1 MSFLW
6 HTALS
11 LCDVGSNVIYYLLG
25 RELVAADIDLLEKV
39 FKHMADKKEIFAKAL
54 DQCAFNRLVA
64 SEQLWEQTHSA
75 DLIYQIKQLKKGKD
89 LLLVTN
95 KENGYNILQAGIV
108 NLLAYSSS
116 LLSGWT
122 EESMES
128 TVDINQEC
136 IIKSRIAL
144 IRCLLEYGCDPNR
157 GLVRSNKKRHV
168 VRNEMVLT
176 DAPNDE
182 LNESTSEHETLLQF
196 DALLN
201 DEVMLS
207 EDNFDDPLVM
217 PVDTPLLLVCCI
229 YNCHN
234 LISLSKQSKRRDP
247 TRVKR
252 NKSNRLSGDSR
263 PSSIAD
269 SVLSPLGNCRSEEH
283 DSLKNLP
290 TSNDDELLGEPTA
303 PNKHKLLRRRHT
315 IDTVN
320 DFEKLKQKYG
330 GKCSINSQH
339 ELNHQCQLSCER
351 INEEQQHS
359 DKPSENCS
367 GCSGCSSMP
376 VKKQEL
382 SCNELSSSSSASI
395 VSSYYAD
402 KTFLNNKS
410 SSSNHSASV
419 SNYTDSLDQPKT
431 NVDSVLIDEY
441 FEEDSSDSDMSS
453 SSEEEFDEQEEGQKS
468 LTNIYNYV
476 LDDQNYFDQ
485 YEYALDSMCCKL
497 NDTEQNL
504 CSVNPKE
511 YINCAN
517 PISVKPGSLCTS
529 LFSLPP
535 SSVKSYLKQSPPM
548 IAELA
553 GKKTPKGSRLRLIYD
568 KLNKQRL
575 ELLDLLLKYDADKY
589 LVAALSPQSLKQ
601 LNRKSQ
607 NMLAKWYARG
617 QDFFRPLSPMMAAL
631 CLDDV
636 DIFAR
641 LYRHHQNLFYYFR
654 PNEEYE
660 LIYYA
665 IRFQAENC
673 LIFLL
678 SQSSEVAPP
687 ASNSSPSG
695 SRTYSIT
702 DINKNISTMFY
713 IIENTRSP
721 KIINVLL
728 KCGFDLSKRDSITG
742 NTALHCLFNEK
753 NCACNRSALFREA
766 ETGAHTC
773 QTRQQRNVL
782 GEFYAPR
789 NLSKILFALLK
800 HGGLKPHVNA
810 LNHEDKL
817 SIQVLFEWT
826 ELIEAA
832 CFVGNQVWQVE
843 LEDCV
848 SLLLKSGADLFPV
861 LSGQPV
867 GLANNC
873 VDTLFKTILSIC
885 NSADPKRPK
894 KHLDLRFVNH
904 LLQQVLDLDNQCIG
918 LKKRQPRG
926 CCTYRRHADTYS
938 SLIGNYIHILLHSH
952 TEDFESG
959 LKLFKLVC
967 SFEKQLRQ
975 LEAASTTRLIDP
987 VLVKRVVYQWIML
1000 PNFLSSSRQ
1009 FEKNHF
1015 IKSMLIHAI
1024 GHGLYEPNDCL
1035 AYYTENAWTSNNLL
1049 NHCVHLVQLCKT
1061 AYQLE
1066 LLHDLIR
1073 TLIQY
1078 GADPNL
1084 DPFDFSAL
1092 EPSRSYPLMLS
1103 SCQIKCSKMKTAAG
1117 FVDLFCSHP
1126 GLTKSRCI
1134 LTRLC
1139 DLVKVSPMQSGQEVY
1154 SKTTQLMFLNRCF
1167 NEKSYSI
1174 NNAGCAAATNAFMSH
1189 EKRRPNSPV
1198 LLLTPSPSYQSLLV
1212 LAGGTSVSST
1222 SNNVV
1227 VDSSLLLLK
1236 HYKKIVKLLFDSM
1249 ESSCVEK
1256 CLKPDVEQPYFH
1268 RSCHNH
1274 YSDRQRNYSNY
1285 MSVVPRRLNESE
1297 TLNAYLEQLAASP
1310 RSLKSISRQFI
1321 RRQLSGNDLVANQIC
1336 LLPLPR
1342 RLKEYLNFIE

>member
-1 MSFLW
+1 M
-6 HTALS
+6 
-11 LCDVGSNVIYYLLG
+11 G
-25 RELVAADIDLLEKV
+25 
-39 FKHMADKKEIFAKAL
+39 
-54 DQCAFNRLVA
+54 
-64 SEQLWEQTHSA
+64 
-75 DLIYQIKQLKKGKD
+75 
-89 LLLVTN
+89 
-95 KENGYNILQAGIV
+95 
-108 NLLAYSSS
+108 
-116 LLSGWT
+116 
-122 EESMES
+122 
-128 TVDINQEC
+128 
-136 IIKSRIAL
+136 
-144 IRCLLEYGCDPNR
+144 
-157 GLVRSNKKRHV
+157 
-168 VRNEMVLT
+168 
-176 DAPNDE
+176 
-182 LNESTSEHETLLQF
+182 ET
-196 DALLN
+196 
-201 DEVMLS
+201 
-207 EDNFDDPLVM
+207 
-217 PVDTPLLLVCCI
+217 
-229 YNCHN
+229 
-234 LISLSKQSKRRDP
+234 
-247 TRVKR
+247 
-252 NKSNRLSGDSR
+252 
-263 PSSIAD
+263 
-269 SVLSPLGNCRSEEH
+269 
-283 DSLKNLP
+283 
-290 TSNDDELLGEPTA
+290 TA
-303 PNKHKLLRRRHT
+303 PTKHPLLRRRHT

-320 DFEKLKQKYG
+320 DLEKLKQKYG
-330 GKCSINSQH
+330 HMSSENSHH
-339 ELNHQCQLSCER
+339 EHT
-351 INEEQQHS
+351 

-367 GCSGCSSMP
+367 GCSGCSSLP
-376 VKKQEL
+376 VKKQDL
-382 SCNELSSSSSASI
+382 SECNKLSSGSSAAST

-410 SSSNHSASV
+410 SSSNHSASL
-419 SNYTDSLDQPKT
+419 SNYSDSLDQPKT
-431 NVDSVLIDEY
+431 NVDSALIDEY

-453 SSEEEFDEQEEGQKS
+453 SSEEEFDEQEEGHKS

-504 CSVNPKE
+504 SSGNPKE
-511 YINCAN
+511 YINYAN
-517 PISVKPGSLCTS
+517 PVSVKPGSLCTS

-535 SSVKSYLKQSPPM
+535 SSIKSAYLKQSPPM
-548 IAELA
+548 IAESA
-553 GKKTPKGSRLRLIYD
+553 CRKTPKGSRLRLIYD

-589 LVAALSPQSLKQ
+589 LVATLSPESLKQ

-607 NMLAKWYARG
+607 SMLAKWYARG
-617 QDFFRPLSPMMAAL
+617 QGCFRPVSPMMAAL

-678 SQSSEVAPP
+678 SQSSESAPL
-687 ASNSSPSG
+687 ALNSSPSG

-721 KIINVLL
+721 KIISVLL
-728 KCGFDLSKRDSITG
+728 KCGFDLSKRDATTG
-742 NTALHCLFNEK
+742 NNALHCLFNEK
-753 NCACNRSALFREA
+753 NCACNRRSALFREA

-782 GEFYAPR
+782 SEFYAPR

-810 LNHEDKL
+810 LNNEDKL
-817 SIQVLFEWT
+817 SMQVLFEWT

-867 GLANNC
+867 GLVNNC

-885 NSADPKRPK
+885 NNADPKKPK
-894 KHLDLRFVNH
+894 KHLNLRFVNH
-904 LLQQVLDLDNQCIG
+904 LLHQVLDLDNQCIG

-926 CCTYRRHADTYS
+926 YYTSRRHPDTHS

-959 LKLFKLVC
+959 LKLFKLVGG
-967 SFEKQLRQ
+967 FEKQLRQ
-975 LEAASTTRLIDP
+975 LEAAPTTRLIDP
-987 VLVKRVVYQWIML
+987 ALVKRVVYQWIML

-1066 LLHDLIR
+1066 LIHDLMR

-1092 EPSRSYPLMLS
+1092 EPGTRSYPLMQS
-1103 SCQIKCSKMKTAAG
+1103 SCQIKCNKMKTAAG
-1117 FVDLFCSHP
+1117 FVDPFCSHP
-1126 GLTKSRCI
+1126 CLTKSRCI

-1139 DLVKVSPMQSGQEVY
+1139 DLVKVSPMQSGQEIY
-1154 SKTTQLMFLNRCF
+1154 SKTSQLMFLNRCF

-1174 NNAGCAAATNAFMSH
+1174 NNAVCAAATNAFMSQD
-1189 EKRRPNSPV
+1189 KRRPNSPV

-1212 LAGGTSVSST
+1212 LAGGSSVSSS

-1249 ESSCVEK
+1249 ESSCVQQ
-1256 CLKPDVEQPYFH
+1256 CLKPDVSEVYFH
-1268 RSCHNH
+1268 RGCHNH
-1274 YSDRQRNYSNY
+1274 YGDKQRNYSNY
-1285 MSVVPRRLNESE
+1285 LSVVPRRLNESE
-1297 TLNAYLEQLAASP
+1297 TLDAYLDQLAASP
-1310 RSLKSISRQFI
+1310 RSLKSIARQFI
-1321 RRQLSGNDLVANQIC
+1321 RRQLSGGDLVANRIC